1 VEKLDLL
8 EKELKGLFTN
18 CENYYKYYTSIHNFM
33 NEIKGKF
40 KVMFI
45 VNQFC
50 KDKKDFT
57 VIEDIVEKILN
68 FFVNK

>member
-1 VEKLDLL
+1 
-8 EKELKGLFTN
+8 
-18 CENYYKYYTSIHNFM
+18 M